1 MIIQLLLKLSP
12 EMRMR
17 VHATGIDIFSV
28 LCVATTAFAI
38 FFPDS
43 PYLFPWLI
51 FISCY
56 ALVVGHWASYEGAA
70 PSAKEGT

>member
-17 VHATGIDIFSV
+17 VHATAIDIWGV
-28 LCVATTAFAI
+28 LCIGTTIFAI

-70 PSAKEGT
+70 PSAEEIP

>member
-1 MIIQLLLKLSP
+1 MIIRLLLKLNP

-17 VHATGIDIFSV
+17 VHATFIDTWGV
-28 LCVATTAFAI
+28 LGLGTTIFAI

-51 FISCY
+51 FISCF
-56 ALVVGHWASYEGAA
+56 ALVVGHWAAYEGAA
-70 PSAKEGT
+70 PSAEEIP